1 MCTHG
6 IPTPINVFDVLL
18 LSWKSWNL
26 NSSYFLNAIKICPKK
41 TSAQAG
47 HAGLLIY
54 YPKQC
59 FMFVRRADYVVYG
72 YEAVFLSEPYPGRGD
87 AHEHVSQSVLGSDT
101 I

>member
-59 FMFVRRADYVVYG
+59 FMFVRRHLKG
-72 YEAVFLSEPYPGRGD
+72 GLIM
-87 AHEHVSQSVLGSDT
+87 LCMDT
-101 I
+101 KPFS